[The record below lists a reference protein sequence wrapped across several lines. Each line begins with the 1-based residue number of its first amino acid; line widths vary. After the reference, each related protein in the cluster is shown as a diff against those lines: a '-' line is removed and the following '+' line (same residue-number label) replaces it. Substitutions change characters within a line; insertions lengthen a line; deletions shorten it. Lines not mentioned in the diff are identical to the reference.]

1 MHVILFVPDL
11 VVTENIV
18 IFGTHLYL
26 LLASSVANCHGYWDM
41 VLTVIVRC
49 RTLDG
54 WLFKCYSAEKD
65 WVQGHTAVGIFFSP
79 VCTRNIMSSWKSMF
93 WMVALL

>member
-11 VVTENIV
+11 VVTENIM

-49 RTLDG
+49 RTLEG
-54 WLFKCYSAEKD
+54 WLFKCL
-65 WVQGHTAVGIFFSP
+65 FSRKGLGARTY
-79 VCTRNIMSSWKSMF
+79 CCWDFLLSS
-93 WMVALL
+93 LY